1 MTAPLW
7 QPGPQQ
13 QHCRL
18 ARFQQQAR
26 ELSGQALSDYQAL
39 HTWSVQQPDA
49 FWRQVWDFCGVVG
62 EPGDTVMEAAEQ
74 FRDTR
79 WFPDGRLNYAENLLR
94 RQDDHPALV
103 SVLEDGTRTQISY
116 AQLRVAAGQVA
127 AQLKA
132 AGIQPG
138 DRVAGFMP
146 NRIETVIAALGAAWI
161 GAVWSS
167 CSPDFGVSAVLDRF
181 GQIEPRV
188 LVACDGYHYNGKW
201 IDLQARIDALH
212 QALKPDL
219 LVVVPG
225 QGDSSRVEKALI
237 WQTWL
242 DNAAPAPAFTRLAF
256 NHPLFIL
263 YSSGTTGQPKC
274 IVHGAGGT
282 LLQQTKELQLHGD
295 VGDQDTLFYFTTC
308 GWMMWNWL
316 ICGLHTGA
324 TLVLYDGNPAYPNTA
339 RLFDLVDAEGISH
352 FGTSA
357 KFVQAVEKSGLQ
369 PRHSHDL
376 NTLRTLFSTGSP
388 LLHESYDFLYQQVK
402 PDLLVSSISGGT
414 DIISCFALGN
424 PLLPVY
430 RGELQC
436 LGLGMDVAVFDDNG
450 EPLTD
455 SKGELVCR
463 QPFPS
468 CPVSFWNDP
477 DGRRFHKAYFARFDQ
492 PGKKQVWAHGDYAQ
506 LVPHEHHQGLIIHG
520 RSDAVLNPG
529 GVRIGTA
536 EIYRQVETLDE
547 IREAIVV
554 GQEFEGDVRVVLFVV
569 PAGGVTLTDA
579 LQSRIRR
586 AIRQGA
592 SPRHVPAV
600 IASVPEIPRTVS
612 GKIVELAVREV
623 IHDRPVT
630 NRNALANPQA
640 LEYFKN
646 RSELQD

>member
-1 MTAPLW
+1 MSAPLW
-7 QPGPQQ
+7 QPGDAQ
-13 QHCRL
+13 QHSRL
-18 ARFQQQAR
+18 ARFWEQAR
-26 ELSGQALSDYQAL
+26 HHSGQPLADYNAL
-39 HTWSVQQPDA
+39 HAWSVEQPEA
-49 FWRQVWDFCGVVG
+49 FWQHVWDFCGVVG
-62 EPGDTVMEAAEQ
+62 EPGDTVLTR
-74 FRDTR
+74 RDRFQDTH
-79 WFPDGRLNYAENLLR
+79 WFPQARLNYAENLLHR
-94 RQDDHPALV
+94 NDTHPALI
-103 SVLEDGTRTQISY
+103 SVLEDGTRREVSY
-116 AQLRVAAGQVA
+116 ADLRVAAGKVA
-127 AQLKA
+127 AQLLA
-132 AGIQPG
+132 AGVKPG
-138 DRVAGFMP
+138 DRVAGYMP
-146 NRIETVIAALGAAWI
+146 NRIETVISALGAAWI

-167 CSPDFGVSAVLDRF
+167 CSPDFGVSGVLDRF
-181 GQIEPRV
+181 GQIEPAV

-201 IDLQARIDALH
+201 IDLGDRIDALH
-212 QALKPDL
+212 DALKPEL

-225 QGDSSRVEKALI
+225 KGTSTPVRRALI

-242 DNAAPAPAFTRLAF
+242 DSAGPAPDFAALPF

-295 VGDQDTLFYFTTC
+295 VGPEDTLFYFTTC

-339 RLFDLVDAEGISH
+339 RLFDLVDDEGITH

-357 KFVQAVEKSGLQ
+357 KFIQAVEKSGLR
-369 PRHSHDL
+369 PCESHDL
-376 NTLRTLFSTGSP
+376 ATLRTLFSTGSP
-388 LLHESYDFLYQQVK
+388 LLHESYDYLYQQVK
-402 PDLLVSSISGGT
+402 PNLLVSSISGGT

-436 LGLGMDVAVFDDNG
+436 AGLGMDVAVFDDNG
-450 EPLTD
+450 EPLAD

-468 CPVSFWNDP
+468 CPVAFWNDP
-477 DGRRFHKAYFARFDQ
+477 DGSRFHRAYFARFD
-492 PGKKQVWAHGDYAQ
+492 GIWAHGDYAQ
-506 LVPHEHHQGLIIHG
+506 LVPHEQHTGLIIHG

-554 GQEFEGDVRVVLFVV
+554 GQEWQGDVRVVLFVV
-569 PAGGVTLTDA
+569 LADGVSLDEA
-579 LQSRIRR
+579 LQARIRK
-586 AIRQGA
+586 AIREGA
-592 SPRHVPAV
+592 TPRHVPAV
-600 IASVPEIPRTVS
+600 IAEVPEIPRTVS

-623 IHDRPVT
+623 IHGRPVT

-640 LEYFKN
+640 LEHFSN
-646 RSELQD
+646 LPELAN

>member
-1 MTAPLW
+1 MSEPLW
-7 QPGPQQ
+7 QPGKSQ
-13 QHCRL
+13 QHCQL
-18 ARFQQQAR
+18 ARFWQKARQSSSLPLEDYR
-26 ELSGQALSDYQAL
+26 EL
-39 HTWSVQQPDA
+39 HRWSVDESEA
-49 FWRQVWDFCGVVG
+49 FWRQVWDECGVVG
-62 EPGDTVMEAAEQ
+62 KPGNRVRVTASQ
-74 FRDTR
+74 FQDTR
-79 WFPDGRLNYAENLLR
+79 WFPDGKLNYAENLLQR
-94 RQDDHPALV
+94 NDNHPALI
-103 SVLEDGTRTQISY
+103 SVLEDGHRQVLSY
-116 AQLRVAAGQVA
+116 RELRIAAGQVA

-146 NRIETVIAALGAAWI
+146 NRIETVVAALGAAWI

-167 CSPDFGVSAVLDRF
+167 CSPDFGVSGVLDRF

-188 LVACDGYHYNGKW
+188 LIACDGYHYNGKW
-201 IDLQARIDALH
+201 IDLESRISELHGALN
-212 QALKPDL
+212 PDL
-219 LVVVPG
+219 LIIVPG
-225 QGDSSRVEKALI
+225 KGSSSRVQKALV
-237 WQTWL
+237 WQAWL
-242 DNAAPAPAFTRLAF
+242 DAAAPAPDFAHLPF

-295 VGDQDTLFYFTTC
+295 VGRNDTLFYFTTC

-324 TLVLYDGNPAYPNTA
+324 TLVLYDGNPGYPSTA
-339 RLFDLVDAEGISH
+339 RLFDLIDAEKITH

-357 KFVQAVEKSGLQ
+357 KFIQAVEKSGLV
-369 PRHSHDL
+369 PMESHDL
-376 NTLRTLFSTGSP
+376 TSLRTLFSTGSP

-436 LGLGMDVAVFDDNG
+436 PGLGMDVAVFDDQGNS
-450 EPLTD
+450 LAD

-468 CPVSFWNDP
+468 CPVHFWNDP
-477 DGRRFHKAYFARFDQ
+477 DGSRFHKAYFARFD
-492 PGKKQVWAHGDYAQ
+492 GIWAHGDYAEQ
-506 LVPHEHHQGLIIHG
+506 VPHQHHDGLIIHG

-536 EIYRQVETLDE
+536 EIYRQVETLSE

-554 GQEFEGDVRVVLFVV
+554 GQEWQGDVRVVLFVV
-569 PAGGVTLTDA
+569 LAEGEALTDQ
-579 LQSRIRR
+579 LQARIRS

-623 IHDRPVT
+623 IHGRTVS
-630 NRNALANPQA
+630 NRNALANPDA
-640 LEYFKN
+640 LQYFAD
-646 RSELQD
+646 RSELQA

>member
-1 MTAPLW
+1 MSAPLW
-7 QPGPQQ
+7 QPGDAQ
-13 QHCRL
+13 QHSRL
-18 ARFQQQAR
+18 ARFWEQAR
-26 ELSGQALSDYQAL
+26 HHSGQPLADYNAL
-39 HTWSVQQPDA
+39 HAWSVEQPEA
-49 FWRQVWDFCGVVG
+49 FWQQVWDFCGVVG
-62 EPGDTVMEAAEQ
+62 EPGDTVLTR
-74 FRDTR
+74 RDRFQDTH
-79 WFPDGRLNYAENLLR
+79 WFPQARLNYAENLLHR
-94 RQDDHPALV
+94 NDTHPALI
-103 SVLEDGTRTQISY
+103 SVLEDGTRHEVSY
-116 AQLRVAAGQVA
+116 ADLRVAAGKVA
-127 AQLKA
+127 AQLLA
-132 AGIQPG
+132 AGVKPG
-138 DRVAGFMP
+138 DRVAGYMP

-167 CSPDFGVSAVLDRF
+167 CSPDFGVSGVLDRF
-181 GQIEPRV
+181 GQIEPAV

-201 IDLQARIDALH
+201 IDLGDRIDALH
-212 QALKPDL
+212 DALKPEL

-225 QGDSSRVEKALI
+225 KGTSTPVRRALI

-242 DNAAPAPAFTRLAF
+242 DSAGPAPDFAALPF

-295 VGDQDTLFYFTTC
+295 VGPEDTLFYFTTC

-339 RLFDLVDAEGISH
+339 RLFDLVDGEGITH

-357 KFVQAVEKSGLQ
+357 KFIQAVEKSGLR
-369 PRHSHDL
+369 PCESHDL
-376 NTLRTLFSTGSP
+376 ATLRTLFSTGSP
-388 LLHESYDFLYQQVK
+388 LLHESYDYLYQQVK
-402 PDLLVSSISGGT
+402 PNLLVSSISGGT

-436 LGLGMDVAVFDDNG
+436 AGLGMDVAVFDDNG
-450 EPLTD
+450 EPLAD

-468 CPVSFWNDP
+468 CPVAFWNDP
-477 DGRRFHKAYFARFDQ
+477 DGSRFHRAYFARFD
-492 PGKKQVWAHGDYAQ
+492 GVWAHGDYAQ
-506 LVPHEHHQGLIIHG
+506 LVPHEQHTGLIIHG

-554 GQEFEGDVRVVLFVV
+554 GQEWQGDVRVVLFVV
-569 PAGGVTLTDA
+569 LADGVSLDEA
-579 LQSRIRR
+579 LQARIRK
-586 AIRQGA
+586 AIREGA
-592 SPRHVPAV
+592 TPRHVPAV
-600 IASVPEIPRTVS
+600 IAEVPEIPRTVS

-623 IHDRPVT
+623 IHGRPVT

-640 LEYFKN
+640 LEHFSN
-646 RSELQD
+646 LPELAD

>member
-1 MTAPLW
+1 MASPLW
-7 QPGPQQ
+7 QPGNAQ
-13 QHCRL
+13 QHSQL
-18 ARFQQQAR
+18 AKFWQQAR
-26 ELSGQALSDYQAL
+26 DNSGQPLADYNAL
-39 HTWSVQQPDA
+39 HDWSVNEPEA
-49 FWRQVWDFCGVVG
+49 FWQQVWDFCELKGT
-62 EPGDTVMEAAEQ
+62 PGDTVLARQERFQ
-74 FRDTR
+74 DTR
-79 WFPDGRLNYAENLLR
+79 WFPDARLNYAENLLR
-94 RQDDHPALV
+94 RNDQHPALI
-103 SVLEDGTRTQISY
+103 SVLEDGHRQVISY
-116 AQLRVAAGQVA
+116 AELRVAAGQVA

-146 NRIETVIAALGAAWI
+146 NRIETVIAALGAAWV

-167 CSPDFGVSAVLDRF
+167 CSPDFGVSGVLDRF

-188 LVACDGYHYNGKW
+188 LIACDGYQYNGKW
-201 IDLQARIDALH
+201 IDLEPRIDALH
-212 QALKPDL
+212 QALEPEL
-219 LVVVPG
+219 LIVVPG
-225 QGDSSRVEKALI
+225 KGTSSRVEKALI
-237 WQTWL
+237 WQSWL
-242 DNAAPAPAFTRLAF
+242 DGASAAPEFTRLPF

-282 LLQQTKELQLHGD
+282 LLQQAKELQLHGD
-295 VGDQDTLFYFTTC
+295 VGSDDTLFYFTTC

-324 TLVLYDGNPAYPNTA
+324 TLVLYDGNPGYPNTA
-339 RLFDLVDAEGISH
+339 RLFDLIDAEAISH

-357 KFVQAVEKSGLQ
+357 KFIQAVEKSGLV
-369 PRHSHDL
+369 PGESHQL
-376 NTLRTLFSTGSP
+376 GSLRTLFSTGSP
-388 LLHESYDFLYQQVK
+388 LLHESYDFLYQKIK

-436 LGLGMDVAVFDDNG
+436 AGLGMDVAVLDDQG
-450 EPLTD
+450 SRLSG

-468 CPVSFWNDP
+468 CPVQFWNDP
-477 DGRRFHKAYFARFDQ
+477 DGSRFHNAYFARFD
-492 PGKKQVWAHGDYAQ
+492 GIWAHGDYAET
-506 LVPHEHHQGLIIHG
+506 VPHEHHDGLIIHG

-554 GQEFEGDVRVVLFVV
+554 GQEWQGDVRVVLFVV
-569 PAGGVTLTDA
+569 LSPGEALTDA
-579 LQSRIRR
+579 LQARIRR
-586 AIRQGA
+586 AIREGA

-600 IASVPEIPRTVS
+600 IAGVPEIPRTVS

-623 IHDRPVT
+623 IHGREVS
-630 NRNALANPQA
+630 NRNALANPEA
-640 LEYFKN
+640 LAHFAN
-646 RSELQD
+646 RVELQA